1 MIKKVKYL
9 LFFLIFLI
17 LCNCSFD
24 NKTGIWKGDKDEIKR
39 VSELEKK
46 QKEVLE
52 TIQIYSSTDTNL
64 DEIKTT
70 KNIILSKAIK
80 NTSWESPNLN
90 IQNFTGNHYLSGI
103 KKNFL
108 KKKNW
113 EK

>member
-52 TIQIYSSTDTNL
+52 TIRIYSSTDTNL
-64 DEIKTT
+64 ENQNNESWLRDASVIT
-70 KNIILSKAIK
+70 NYNQNLRSYVPRI
-80 NTSWESPNLN
+80 NTLN
-90 IQNFTGNHYLSGI
+90 S
-103 KKNFL
+103 
-108 KKKNW
+108 
-113 EK
+113 